1 MSSWPTAFLLILLCL
16 PLTQSAACNSTHFDF
31 IGSYT
36 LGKQDELNKTFT
48 KIQDKITVLP
58 EATFVVNETTSYT
71 IFNARPTFYYRD
83 SKQRAEITGND
94 TIIITGGRLEAD
106 LVFDW
111 KRTSAVLNRTGSGA
125 AFGLSDS
132 ISFVKQAVVVEEG
145 SFYSYELYQAED
157 VMWSDPAVFNLTRLD
172 PPTATE
178 EDRTQLLKLLNNIM
192 QVKTVRLIL

>member
-1 MSSWPTAFLLILLCL
+1 M
-16 PLTQSAACNSTHFDF
+16 
-31 IGSYT
+31 
-36 LGKQDELNKTFT
+36 
-48 KIQDKITVLP
+48 
-58 EATFVVNETTSYT
+58 
-71 IFNARPTFYYRD
+71 
-83 SKQRAEITGND
+83 
-94 TIIITGGRLEAD
+94 EAD

-132 ISFVKQAVVVEEG
+132 IAFVKQAVVIEKG

-192 QVKTVRLIL
+192 QVKTVRLILEEEIDKIYTYYLRASLHDEHMPIDTQFDYKWVPGNGKPNITVPFTRRATAIDLEEDGARLRYEVQAANASDWRCGNRSVEGILPLNPR